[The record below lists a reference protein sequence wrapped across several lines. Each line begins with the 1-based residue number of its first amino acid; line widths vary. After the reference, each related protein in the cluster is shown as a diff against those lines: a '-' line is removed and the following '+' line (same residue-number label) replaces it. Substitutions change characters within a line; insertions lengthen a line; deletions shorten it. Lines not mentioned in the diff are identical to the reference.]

1 MSGPACHVCGA
12 AEIKEFPEY
21 GEFRRV
27 TSDCKPWP
35 AGGRLAVCEPCG
47 CAQAILDGKWRDEAR
62 AIYDA
67 YAIYHTSGGVEQSVF
82 DQASGQA
89 TSRSARL
96 LQRLMAGTDL
106 PDKGRLLDIGC
117 GNGALLRAF
126 SGMQSCWS
134 LAGVEVNDRYR
145 TAVENIPGV
154 ERLYVGAPTDV
165 PGCFDLI
172 TLMHALEHI
181 PSPRDYIA
189 GLLDKLEPGGR
200 LLIQVPDCRIN
211 PFMFLVADH
220 ASHFFVTTLQAMV
233 QDAGYSV
240 VAAADDWV
248 AKEITVVAQKPGERT
263 GSDESVKGA
272 RRPADEY
279 RDRSSRREEAHSEIR
294 NPKSEIRNRQS
305 LVTSAATVQG
315 VNKRLAWLSDQAD
328 FCRTLASGGRFGLFG
343 TSIAA
348 TWLLA
353 ELGEAVRFFVDEDP
367 HRVGRTAF
375 ERPIYD
381 PQHVPEGSDV
391 YLALPPIMAAHVKA
405 RLDGTVGNVR
415 FHLPS
420 SLSEG

>member
-12 AEIKEFPEY
+12 VEIREFPEY
-21 GEFRRV
+21 GAFRRV

-35 AGGRLAVCEPCG
+35 PGGRLAVCETCG
-47 CAQAILDGKWRDEAR
+47 CAQAVLDRKWHDEAR

-82 DQASGQA
+82 DPASGQSA
-89 TSRSARL
+89 SRSARL
-96 LQRLMAGTDL
+96 LQRLIAGTAL
-106 PDKGRLLDIGC
+106 PEKGRLLDIGC

-126 SGMQSCWS
+126 SGLRSHWS

-145 TAVENIPGV
+145 TAVEGIPGV
-154 ERLYVGAPTDV
+154 ERLYVGSPTDV

-189 GLLDKLEPGGR
+189 ALLDKLVPGGR

-220 ASHFFVTTLQAMV
+220 ASHFFITTLQAMV

-248 AKEITVVAQKPGERT
+248 AKEITVVSQKCGHQTGDSEKGKRQTKQPPLPGLRT
-263 GSDESVKGA
+263 K
-272 RRPADEY
+272 
-279 RDRSSRREEAHSEIR
+279 SRRKTETPWDGVMA
-294 NPKSEIRNRQS
+294 NVDS
-305 LVTSAATVQG
+305 LRMVG
-315 VNKRLAWLSDQAD
+315 KRLTWLSDQVD

-353 ELGEAVRFFVDEDP
+353 ELGDAVGFFVDEDP

-375 ERPIYD
+375 DRPIYD
-381 PQHVPEGSDV
+381 PQHAPAGSDV
-391 YLALPPIMAAHVKA
+391 YLALPPTIAAQVKG
-405 RLDGTVGNVR
+405 RLDGSVTGVR

-420 SLSEG
+420 SLGAD